1 MLTSGEIRVHRLIVL
16 VSALLLGVFILL
28 LLDGCS
34 IFKSP
39 TGIGRDIAKLPENFT
54 GAQGAVAAV
63 YKTNWALSIAVIGVT
78 ASVFAICMGLRQ
90 IGAAGLAASFTMAAM
105 SIAMIR
111 FAWIFGIG
119 GLLIGIGTGLAALM
133 KNRQTIFGFID
144 GFQAVKDEFKIGFQS
159 DIPATP
165 GQARGAANAA
175 MGSHFT
181 DLGEQMVKTR
191 KTAIEQLT

>member
-1 MLTSGEIRVHRLIVL
+1 MKYTWLEAIVIAAIVIL
-16 VSALLLGVFILL
+16 VLL
-28 LLDGCS
+28 LLCSGCS

-39 TGIGRDIAKLPENFT
+39 ARIGSDISKLPENFT
-54 GAQGAVAAV
+54 GAQAAV
-63 YKTNWALSIAVIGVT
+63 VSVYRTNWALSVAVIGVT

-133 KNRQTIFGFID
+133 KNRKTIFGFID
-144 GFQAVKDEFKIGFQS
+144 GFQAVKSTLDPMDRAPTNTMVNQ
-159 DIPATP
+159 T
-165 GQARGAANAA
+165 
-175 MGSHFT
+175 MGEHLT

-191 KTAIEQLT
+191 KKTLTGYAE